1 MSDELVHV
9 VREGEW
15 VGRIGSTSGFA
26 DWESRIWKLS
36 ENSELRAKRDP
47 FVLAP
52 GDEVHLPDD
61 REKSVDAATEVRHT
75 FRKKGVKHVLRVRL
89 LNAMFD
95 PITKEGQA
103 STVCRYEFTGGPG
116 PCVRGETNIDGRG
129 FITLSIPAGA
139 CEAQLCFEE
148 DRGAGKIVSHR
159 VKCTIGRLRPMH
171 AEDKSETRITG
182 IQQRLASMGLC
193 PGRIDGILGPR
204 TRGAMRSFVLA
215 SQTAE
220 KRRRLGVEELKTKD
234 AAVAKP
240 LIDAVTKGYGA

>member
-1 MSDELVHV
+1 MSEEPVHV

-15 VGRIGSTSGFA
+15 AGRIGSAAGFA
-26 DWESRIWKLS
+26 DWESRIWKLP

-52 GDEVHLPDD
+52 GDEVYLPDD
-61 REKSVDAATEVRHT
+61 REKSVDAATEIRHT

-89 LNAMFD
+89 LNAAFD
-95 PITKEGQA
+95 PITKEGHA
-103 STVCRYEFTGGPG
+103 SRVCRYEFTGGPG
-116 PCVRGETNIDGRG
+116 PCVRGETNIDGNG

-159 VKCTIGRLRPMH
+159 VKCKIGRLRPMH
-171 AEDKSETRITG
+171 AADKIDTRITG
-182 IQQRLASMGLC
+182 MQQRLASMGFC

-204 TRGAMRSFVLA
+204 TRGAMRSFVMA
-215 SQTAE
+215 SQQAE
-220 KRRRLGVEELKTKD
+220 KRRRLGIEELKTKD
-234 AAVAKP
+234 AAMGET
-240 LIDAVTKGYGA
+240 LMDAVRKGYGA